1 MPKPRTQ
8 MIVSHQHRFVFIKTR
23 KTAGTSIEIALAEHC
38 GPADI
43 ITPIDEVDEQIR
55 RELGHR
61 GPQNFEVRQPASGL
75 GGLISRLFGRNV
87 VRHYNHAPASL
98 IRARIGPQSY
108 DSYRKFCVVRNPW
121 DRAVSLYFWR
131 KNRPG
136 SEKLDEEMS
145 FAEFVRDTPAD
156 VLSDAHIFTIDGAA
170 AVDRFVRYE
179 NLAEDLTT
187 ALAELG
193 LPAIDLPWAKSG
205 TRETKDHYSWIYDD
219 ESEARIRELCV
230 WEIDNLGYG
239 FDDRRGDSE
248 E

>member
-1 MPKPRTQ
+1 

-61 GPQNFEVRQPASGL
+61 GPQNFELRQPVSGL
-75 GGLISRLFGRNV
+75 GGLISSLFGRNV

-205 TRETKDHYSWIYDD
+205 TRETKDHYSWIFDD
-219 ESEARIRELCV
+219 ESEARIRELCA
-230 WEIDNLGYG
+230 WEIDNLGYE

>member
-61 GPQNFEVRQPASGL
+61 GPQNFELRQPVSGL
-75 GGLISRLFGRNV
+75 GGLISSLFGRNV
-87 VRHYNHAPASL
+87 VRHYNHATASL

-219 ESEARIRELCV
+219 ESEARIRELCA
-230 WEIDNLGYG
+230 WEIDNLGYE

>member
-1 MPKPRTQ
+1 
-8 MIVSHQHRFVFIKTR
+8 MIVSHQHRFVFIKTC

-75 GGLISRLFGRNV
+75 GGLISSLFGRNV

-230 WEIDNLGYG
+230 WEIDNLGYE

>member
-1 MPKPRTQ
+1 

-179 NLAEDLTT
+179 HLAEDLTT

-193 LPAIDLPWAKSG
+193 LPAIVLPWAKSG

-219 ESEARIRELCV
+219 ESEARIRELCA
-230 WEIDNLGYG
+230 WEIDNLGYE

>member
-1 MPKPRTQ
+1 

-61 GPQNFEVRQPASGL
+61 GPQNFELRQPVSGL
-75 GGLISRLFGRNV
+75 GGLISHLFGRNV

-205 TRETKDHYSWIYDD
+205 TRETKEHYSWIYDD
-219 ESEARIRELCV
+219 ESEARIRELCT
-230 WEIDNLGYG
+230 WEIDNLGYE

>member
-1 MPKPRTQ
+1 

-61 GPQNFEVRQPASGL
+61 GPQNFELRQPVSGL
-75 GGLISRLFGRNV
+75 GGLISHLFGRNV

-131 KNRPG
+131 KNRPS

-145 FAEFVRDTPAD
+145 LAEFVRDTPAD
-156 VLSDAHIFTIDGAA
+156 VLSDARIFTIDGAA

-230 WEIDNLGYG
+230 WEIDNLGYE

>member
-1 MPKPRTQ
+1 
-8 MIVSHQHRFVFIKTR
+8 MIVSHQQRFVFIKTR
-23 KTAGTSIEIALAEHC
+23 KTAGTSIEIALSEHC

-230 WEIDNLGYG
+230 WEIDNLGYE

>member
-1 MPKPRTQ
+1 

-87 VRHYNHAPASL
+87 VRHYNHTLASL

-108 DSYRKFCVVRNPW
+108 DS
-121 DRAVSLYFWR
+121 
-131 KNRPG
+131 
-136 SEKLDEEMS
+136 
-145 FAEFVRDTPAD
+145 
-156 VLSDAHIFTIDGAA
+156 
-170 AVDRFVRYE
+170 
-179 NLAEDLTT
+179 
-187 ALAELG
+187 
-193 LPAIDLPWAKSG
+193 
-205 TRETKDHYSWIYDD
+205 
-219 ESEARIRELCV
+219 
-230 WEIDNLGYG
+230 
-239 FDDRRGDSE
+239 
-248 E
+248 

>member
-1 MPKPRTQ
+1 

-61 GPQNFEVRQPASGL
+61 GPQNFEVRKPASGL

-219 ESEARIRELCV
+219 ESEARIRELCA
-230 WEIDNLGYG
+230 WEIDNLGYE

>member
-1 MPKPRTQ
+1 

-156 VLSDAHIFTIDGAA
+156 VLSDTHIFTIDGAA

-187 ALAELG
+187 ALAELD

-205 TRETKDHYSWIYDD
+205 TRETKDHYSWIFDD
-219 ESEARIRELCV
+219 ESEARIRELCA
-230 WEIDNLGYG
+230 WEIDNLGYE

>member
-1 MPKPRTQ
+1 

-75 GGLISRLFGRNV
+75 GGLISHLFGRNV

-219 ESEARIRELCV
+219 ESEARIRELCA
-230 WEIDNLGYG
+230 WEIDNLGYE